1 MVRCSAHLYLA
12 GDDDLL
18 FAFLFG
24 NKNHQPA
31 STCRKPWE
39 ERAGVRGRQYRD
51 AGSLCN
57 TAGTCRPRDLS
68 NTRYGDADD
77 ERVSFSVDA
86 IALLCH
92 AIFVDLDDAFAY
104 RQETHKSG
112 PGLET

>member
-1 MVRCSAHLYLA
+1 MIYFLLFSLATRTISLHRLA
-12 GDDDLL
+12 GSLGKSAL
-18 FAFLFG
+18 VFVAV
-24 NKNHQPA
+24 
-31 STCRKPWE
+31 S
-39 ERAGVRGRQYRD
+39 RD